1 MTIVSLMSDNQQ
13 VSLPPHSKESEMMV
27 LGCMLTNYNSLNS
40 ACELLQPFDFY
51 FHEHKTIFEALQSAY
66 KQDKPADI
74 HLVSEE
80 LKRMKKLEAVGGVG
94 YLTTCAQYA
103 GTSAYLDEYAQIV
116 TNKSLLRQ
124 MVRSAKEIEKRSLEN
139 PKDVLHLLDE
149 AQHMF
154 YKINQSAFQETG
166 THVKDII
173 SGVAT
178 DHHTPLL
185 QQIEARQEAFLE
197 NGGKEV
203 PIEGIPTHLVD
214 LDKLTHG
221 LNPSQLTIIA
231 GRPSMG
237 KTAIAVNI
245 AENVAFKS
253 NKPVAIFSLEMTG
266 EEILHRMIASGAE
279 VESEKIRSGSLSGME
294 YQRIVTCVKD
304 MQEKTLI
311 IDDQPGLKITD
322 LKARA
327 RRLKEMYDIQL
338 LVIDYLQLLSGSRSV
353 SIGENRQNE
362 ISEISRLLKTT
373 ARELNIP
380 IICASQLSRKVEER
394 AGHRPMLSDLR
405 ESGSIEQD
413 ADVVMLLFRRDYY
426 NPKDKP
432 GLAEV
437 IVAKNRHGA
446 VGNVTLSYRKNI
458 SQFNNYTPAP
468 SEESDKAFGA
478 FSP

>member
-1 MTIVSLMSDNQQ
+1 MSENRS
-13 VSLPPHSKESEMMV
+13 VNLPPHSKESEIMV

-40 ACELLQPFDFY
+40 ACEMLQPHDFY
-51 FHEHKTIFEALQSAY
+51 FLEHKTIFEALQSAY

-80 LKRMKKLEAVGGVG
+80 LKRVEKLQSVGGVG

-103 GTSAYLDEYAQIV
+103 GTSAYLDEYVQIV
-116 TNKSLLRQ
+116 TNKSLLRK
-124 MVRSAKEIEKRSLEN
+124 MILSAKDIEKRSLEN

-154 YKINQSAFQETG
+154 YKINQSAHQEIG
-166 THVKDII
+166 VHIKDLI
-173 SGVAT
+173 SGVST
-178 DHHTPLL
+178 EHHTPLL
-185 QQIEARQEAFLE
+185 QQIESRQEAFLE

-203 PIEGIPTHLVD
+203 STSGTPTHFAD
-214 LDKLTHG
+214 LDKLIHG

-266 EEILHRMIASGAE
+266 EEILGRMIASGAE
-279 VESEKIRSGSLSGME
+279 VESEKIRSGSLSGVE
-294 YQRIVTCVKD
+294 YQRIVRCVKD

-327 RRLKEMYDIQL
+327 RRLKEMYDIEL
-338 LVIDYLQLLSGSRSV
+338 LVIDYLQLLTGSRSV

-362 ISEISRLLKTT
+362 ISEISRMLKTL

-413 ADVVMLLFRRDYY
+413 ADIVMLLFRRDYY

-432 GLAEV
+432 GLAE
-437 IVAKNRHGA
+437 IIIGKNRHGP
-446 VGNVTLSYRKNI
+446 VGSVTLAYRKNI

-468 SEESDKAFGA
+468 SEAPDTAYST